1 MKIGFQKKIN
11 YIYNM
16 NEEFLSLFDYLGKPA
31 GTTLGKE
38 VFEACKLRSQ
48 PYQLRDISNRK
59 YTGKVILY
67 KKSFLQEYFNSLP
80 IDNFPL

>member
-1 MKIGFQKKIN
+1 MKIGLQKKIN

-31 GTTLGKE
+31 GTALGKE
-38 VFEACKLRSQ
+38 VFEACKLQSQ
-48 PYQLRDISNRK
+48 PYQLREISNQK

-80 IDNFPL
+80 IDNLPF